1 MEPNFKASKVP
12 QDVHH
17 KTSCGALKNK
27 NIKKTS
33 AADVIAT
40 VAPHL
45 QDIINY
51 GAHGTAILG
60 AGALGYVPYKL
71 RKIDKESKSKGKKQG
86 GAVLKARGGTFKGT
100 F

>member
-1 MEPNFKASKVP
+1 MAPKAPKRP
-12 QDVHH
+12 
-17 KTSCGALKNK
+17 KKKKNK

-51 GAHGTAILG
+51 DL
-60 AGALGYVPYKL
+60 
-71 RKIDKESKSKGKKQG
+71 
-86 GAVLKARGGTFKGT
+86 
-100 F
+100 